1 MLISRVTLSCS
12 VRPCIF
18 VITMSDDAGES
29 PTDNL
34 PFIAVAGV
42 AVVTALF
49 SAAAAAL
56 EMRLTMDLIKP

>member
-1 MLISRVTLSCS
+1 
-12 VRPCIF
+12 
-18 VITMSDDAGES
+18 MSDDAGES
-29 PTDNL
+29 PADNL

-56 EMRLTMDLIKP
+56 GEDEADN